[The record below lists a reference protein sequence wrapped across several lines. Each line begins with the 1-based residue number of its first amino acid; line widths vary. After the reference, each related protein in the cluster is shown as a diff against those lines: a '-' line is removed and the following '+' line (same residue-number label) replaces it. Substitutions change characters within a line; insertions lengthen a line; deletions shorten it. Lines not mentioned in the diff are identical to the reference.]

1 MQTQSV
7 SIKELRDNLAQI
19 IEEVAIAKKR
29 VEITKF
35 GKSKAVIIP
44 MEQAGISK
52 KKETKIDWTKL
63 PAFGI
68 WKDRKDMKDSAKCV
82 RDLRH
87 RESTR
92 RISKLLHGKPIT

>member
-7 SIKELRDNLAQI
+7 SIKELRDNLAQL

-29 VEITKF
+29 IEITKF
-35 GKSKAVIIP
+35 GKIKAVIVPIKEKP
-44 MEQAGISK
+44 IKEK
-52 KKETKIDWTKL
+52 KGVDWTKL

-68 WKDRKDMKDSAKCV
+68 WKDRKDMKDSAKWV
-82 RDLRH
+82 RELRH

-92 RISKLLHGKPIT
+92 RIAKLLHDRPIT